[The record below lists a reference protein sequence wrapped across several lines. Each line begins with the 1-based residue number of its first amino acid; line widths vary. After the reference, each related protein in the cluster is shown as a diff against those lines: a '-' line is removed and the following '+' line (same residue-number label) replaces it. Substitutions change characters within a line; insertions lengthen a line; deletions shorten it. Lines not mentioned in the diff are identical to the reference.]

1 LCDARKLTHVA
12 YPRRDAMVPVL
23 LGVRVG
29 YTRFGLKPCLHPLL
43 AVIAEVLLVAQSP
56 WQ

>member
-1 LCDARKLTHVA
+1 MCDARKLTHVA
-12 YPRRDAMVPVL
+12 YLRRDAMVPEL